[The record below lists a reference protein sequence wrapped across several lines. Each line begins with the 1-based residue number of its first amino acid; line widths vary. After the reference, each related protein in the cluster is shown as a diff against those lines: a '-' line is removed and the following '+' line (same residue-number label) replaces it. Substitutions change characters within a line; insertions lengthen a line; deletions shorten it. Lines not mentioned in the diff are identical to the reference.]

1 MLGGEDLRR
10 RHHGPLPAILDG
22 LDEREHSD
30 DRLARADV
38 ALHEAVHRH
47 RPLHVAADLLPR
59 LLLVVRQRKGQSR
72 KNSLDEFAAWLMAD
86 AALRLLRLLL

>member
-22 LDEREHSD
+22 LDEREHGD

-38 ALHEAVHRH
+38 ALHKAVHRH

-59 LLLVVRQRKGQSR
+59 LLLVVRRRRAVRKS
-72 KNSLDEFAAWLMAD
+72 SLDEFAAWLMAD